1 MTDDEFAELSDKKK
15 LEWFKELVEELGKHG
30 VLAVP
35 SLELRAKREAVIT
48 PEENVFTV
56 DDPVTRILEPNEG
69 AD

>member
-1 MTDDEFAELSDKKK
+1 MTAEEFDALSDAKK

-35 SLELRAKREAVIT
+35 SLEVRAKWEALIT
-48 PEENVFTV
+48 PEENVFNV
-56 DDPVTRILEPNEG
+56 DDPATRITESNEG